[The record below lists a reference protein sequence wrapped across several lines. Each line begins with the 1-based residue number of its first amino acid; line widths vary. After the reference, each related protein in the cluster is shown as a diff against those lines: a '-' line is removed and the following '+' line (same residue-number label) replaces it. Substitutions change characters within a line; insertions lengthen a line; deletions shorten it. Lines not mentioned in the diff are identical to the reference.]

1 MRQWRKDG
9 IPITE
14 ADLGDLATSDGEAY
28 CEFGGLRFRFTAETI
43 GRQAWQPA
51 PPPGAAAVLTLR
63 QVGAPPA
70 SEPIHLVG
78 LADASPLD
86 TTRCEAWQRNHLAD
100 AQAIAARTAR
110 RYVCSELFRRAEE
123 LIAGD
128 QAA

>member
-1 MRQWRKDG
+1 M
-9 IPITE
+9 
-14 ADLGDLATSDGEAY
+14 
-28 CEFGGLRFRFTAETI
+28 
-43 GRQAWQPA
+43 
-51 PPPGAAAVLTLR
+51 LTLR